1 MVKRKGRGNAFLR
14 FYLLL
19 LVISV
24 FLTLF
29 YVRERVE
36 LVRMGYMM
44 ALSEKRKT
52 DLEGK
57 RRTLML
63 KLAKL
68 KSPQRIQA
76 TARQEL
82 GFVDPPAVEFIIT
95 EDEKSAD

>member
-1 MVKRKGRGNAFLR
+1 MRQEVVKRKGKGNAFLQ

-52 DLEGK
+52 VP
-57 RRTLML
+57 RT
-63 KLAKL
+63 
-68 KSPQRIQA
+68 
-76 TARQEL
+76 
-82 GFVDPPAVEFIIT
+82 D
-95 EDEKSAD
+95 SA